1 MSPPRATRAEV
12 TASKRRKRNVESIH
26 FDGGAVP
33 PWVQQMQDQLQQ
45 HGTQMQQL
53 LNIQQ
58 QSHES
63 QLNMQQQTDD
73 MQLRMGRMERQLLQE
88 SQRSMNRSR
97 RYNKD
102 PIEDLIRLDDG
113 LRPTTGGATQIWFPA
128 DQNELS
134 HTSDERLDALLH
146 FYGLPND
153 DDGNRTQKEERLKR
167 FLGVIM

>member
-1 MSPPRATRAEV
+1 
-12 TASKRRKRNVESIH
+12 
-26 FDGGAVP
+26 
-33 PWVQQMQDQLQQ
+33 
-45 HGTQMQQL
+45 
-53 LNIQQ
+53 
-58 QSHES
+58 
-63 QLNMQQQTDD
+63 
-73 MQLRMGRMERQLLQE
+73 
-88 SQRSMNRSR
+88 MNRSR

-113 LRPTTGGATQIWFPA
+113 LCPTTGGATQIWFPV